1 MTTLHL
7 RNSVSRSPVRLGFL
21 LIPLLLACFAL
32 LPTVQAVVPAPD
44 GAYPGFNTA
53 EGGPSALGQA
63 VPGVWNT
70 AIGQFALNL
79 DVSGGTGNTA
89 VGLNALRAN
98 TLGDFNS
105 ALGVNALRFN
115 VIGSNNTGLGY
126 QALFHNTGAMNTAVG
141 VNALANNTTGF
152 NNTAVGQGALG
163 HNTTAANNVA
173 TGFRALGSNT
183 TGGAPSGAALSS
195 FEAGPNTAVGPFAL
209 TSNIDAGSNTAVGYL
224 ALGSM
229 ASGFLNGSN
238 TTKGGYS
245 TAVGFEALASAVGSP
260 MAGILNDAFGCQ
272 ALVNLTTGVLNVGI
286 GTLTLFDTITGD
298 GNTALGFVAGN
309 AITGNNNICIGS
321 AVNGTA
327 GNNTIRIGDN
337 LSSTATVSRCFIGGI
352 LNQTAPSGVPV
363 VIGTGN
369 KLGTVVSSRRFKDE
383 IKPMDKASE
392 AILALKPVTFRYKQE
407 LDPSRSPQFG
417 LVAEDVE
424 KVDPALVVR
433 DAEGKVNSVRY
444 DQVNAMLLNE
454 FLKEHRKV
462 EALPASFA
470 QQQKDFQTTVA
481 QQQKQIEA
489 LTAGLQKVNNQLQQS
504 KPAPQVVVND
514 R

>member
-53 EGGPSALGQA
+53 EGGPTALGQA

-141 VNALANNTTGF
+141 VNALANNTAGF

-173 TGFRALGSNT
+173 TGFQALGSNT
-183 TGGAPSGAALSS
+183 TGGTIVVADEL
-195 FEAGPNTAVGPFAL
+195 GPNTAIGTQAL
-209 TSNIDAGSNTAVGYL
+209 LSNITGSNNNAVGYL
-224 ALGSM
+224 ALLSNDGVPPQGSFNN
-229 ASGFLNGSN
+229 AHGDFALSSN
-238 TTKGGYS
+238 TTGRQNNAFGDS
-245 TAVGFEALASAVGSP
+245 ALAANV
-260 MAGILNDAFGCQ
+260 
-272 ALVNLTTGVLNVGI
+272 TGN
-286 GTLTLFDTITGD
+286 F
-298 GNTALGFVAGN
+298 NTAIGDQAGVSITTNWNIDIGKDVFGDPADGSFV
-309 AITGNNNICIGS
+309 T
-321 AVNGTA
+321 
-327 GNNTIRIGDN
+327 RIGISADAN
-337 LSSTATVSRCFIGGI
+337 TLKQRKCFIGGI
-352 LNQTAPSGVPV
+352 ENATV
-363 VIGTGN
+363 TGSAVFIN
-369 KLGTVVSSRRFKDE
+369 TTTGQLGLMSSSARFKTE

-392 AILALKPVTFRYKQE
+392 GILALKPVTFRYKQE
-407 LDPSRSPQFG
+407 IDPARSPQFG
-417 LVAEDVE
+417 LLAEEVAKINPD
-424 KVDPALVVR
+424 LVTH
-433 DAEGKVNSVRY
+433 DAKGELYTVRY
-444 DQVNAMLLNE
+444 EAVNAMLLNE

-462 EALPASFA
+462 EGLQASFT
-470 QQQKDFQTTVA
+470 QQQKDFQATAA
-481 QQQKQIEA
+481 QQQKEIQA
-489 LTAGLQKVNNQLQQS
+489 LTASLKEQASQIQKVSDQLELSKSAPRTVLNNQ
-504 KPAPQVVVND
+504 
-514 R
+514 